1 MKDKYIYNLF
11 KITTNILF
19 VGHRRRQGGG
29 EDNGDRRQR
38 RSRFIN
44 KIKKVYVFYFINYS
58 IFFKLKIIYIISQFC
73 FSAFVCSK
81 LENFFSEMDKN
92 KCPK

>member
-19 VGHRRRQGGG
+19 VGHRRRQS
-29 EDNGDRRQR
+29 DRRQYQDSRRRQRQQEPR

-44 KIKKVYVFYFINYS
+44 KI
-58 IFFKLKIIYIISQFC
+58 
-73 FSAFVCSK
+73 
-81 LENFFSEMDKN
+81 
-92 KCPK
+92 